1 MKLSSIEYLANPS
14 LKVNI
19 LLHLGAPMSPSLRHT
34 LFGLIFALILA
45 ILWILIDAH
54 PALAQEKNVNYTYAD
69 LENQD
74 FSHKDLTRGVF
85 AAANL
90 RGANFQQSDLSN
102 SILTEAVLLKANLR
116 GANLSGALMDRV
128 TLDFADLR
136 EAILTEAIASR
147 SRFYDTTITGADFTN
162 AVLDRYQV
170 SLMCERAEGVNP
182 VTGVA
187 TRESLG
193 CR

>member
-1 MKLSSIEYLANPS
+1 VY
-14 LKVNI
+14 
-19 LLHLGAPMSPSLRHT
+19 PSLRRT
-34 LFGLIFALILA
+34 LFGLILALILA
-45 ILWILIDAH
+45 ILWILVDAH
-54 PALAQEKNVNYTYAD
+54 PALAQDNNVNYTYAN

-74 FSHKDLTRGVF
+74 FSHKDLRKGVF

-90 RGANFQQSDLSN
+90 RGANFQESDLAN
-102 SILTEAVLLKANLR
+102 GILTEAVLLKANLR
-116 GANLSGALMDRV
+116 GANLSGALLDRV
-128 TLDFADLR
+128 ALDFADLTN
-136 EAILTEAIASR
+136 AILTDAIATR

-162 AVLDRYQV
+162 ALLDRYQV
-170 SLMCERAEGVNP
+170 SLMCERAEGINP